1 MPRIL
6 VVDDDEDIAQTTAM
20 MLQAGGH
27 EVETELSEKKAM
39 AKIAAFKP
47 DLIVLDV
54 MFPDNST
61 AGFELAREIR
71 ARHKELPVIM
81 VTSVNEHGTPK
92 FGNKD
97 RDPDWLPI
105 SEFVE
110 KPVKKDKLLGL
121 VRGLLAKKA

>member
-6 VVDDDEDIAQTTAM
+6 VVDDDEDIAQTTAW
-20 MLQAGGH
+20 MLKAGGH
-27 EVETELSEKKAM
+27 EVETELSEKNALSR
-39 AKIAAFKP
+39 IAAFKP

-54 MFPDNST
+54 MFPDNFT

-71 ARHKELPVIM
+71 ARHAGLPVIM
-81 VTSVNEHGTPK
+81 VTSVNEHGTTK

-97 RDPDWLPI
+97 RDPDWLPV

-110 KPVKKDKLLGL
+110 KPVKKDKLLDL
-121 VRGLLAKKA
+121 VRGLLARKS